1 MNRYYF
7 SPTFG
12 VGILLEEV
20 NSKLNIKFKTGIK
33 NLGLNEA
40 IEVPQDII
48 DTTINKDIDSFF
60 NYETVRRATEYI
72 NHIPNYYIMGKSL
85 KGIVYGTSPYTST
98 ITFSKSGINA
108 SCTCPVGK
116 DCKHAYALLKT
127 FSNDLELISD
137 DIQIEESSSDNNIF
151 FMLRSYQRS
160 KKMLDRFNISKEI
173 VDIMKK
179 SPDNNLVEM
188 LDEIDN
194 MRTRETSFL
203 SVKRTILFNDD
214 LVSRILDLKSRF
226 NTNKFVKD
234 LLNDRNTVKYYL
246 QANNYSMNGDLLIE
260 YHYYKQ
266 NYKDLIIGILSRP
279 LFNPEFGEIIS
290 DAIDKVFIDDDIENI
305 FKSYIHNNYR
315 ADNDIVSK
323 IICKTKKM
331 AYLSLLSRG
340 YELKLPSNIIS
351 EIPSNDVV
359 KYINYFN
366 VDYKLLEYINNY
378 LPLFIK
384 DNFNGLIDIILDS
397 YKDYQ
402 TEVNK
407 ILEIMPHSRYLRE
420 YLEGT
425 IDYLNIDK
433 YEFFYIFNPTYKAIN
448 NSALKDIEYNVFLG
462 SHNVINF
469 IVRNGNISYYNLNNL
484 TKSEFE
490 EFASYIYD
498 ELLKSFEYKLFID
511 SYNKE
516 VRSVYQ
522 EKRSNEI
529 NRIIDKYT
537 PNVITNRDKA
547 RIEISLNI
555 NSYRNNVSIEMR
567 VGIDKLY
574 VVKNIEAF
582 LYYVTTSQNISYG
595 KGLTLN
601 HNINNFDDS
610 SQNKIR
616 FLLCLGDS
624 TFNKKDYK
632 EYGITD
638 YAANE
643 LIRLHKNEY
652 LIINDK
658 KYFVRLEERKN
669 EYYIDNKYKIRS
681 SLPFESIQ
689 IGEVNYIYSENDN
702 LDILKTISDP
712 HYDLIMQSLKGMDIS
727 YSIDKFKE
735 DVFYKYQ
742 NLIKIDNQISDKFII
757 NDVRIDAY
765 FDYDDKVITLNSY
778 LYKNDELIDQS
789 KLDKNDKVKVM
800 NFISYI
806 TSMGFHDNIIDDE
819 NYIYLFL
826 TMDFSDLKSLC
837 NVYLSESIKKKN
849 VIRLNPPTIRVR
861 YQNNIMDVFTEE
873 SDYSD
878 EELYKILKAI
888 SKKKKYILL
897 DNDRIIDISGKDAED
912 FISSVDEL
920 IGSYE
925 DLSSPHQIPFYQA
938 IKAFSHQNN
947 TTIDEYL
954 ISMYY
959 ELTSFK
965 KAKYPIPEINGEL
978 RKYQKE
984 GYYFLKILSK
994 YGLGGILADDM
1005 GLGKTLE
1012 IITLIL
1018 SDNANAPSLIVCPKS
1033 LMFNWMMEFE
1043 KFTAGMNVV
1052 IVAGDQKVRHRIING
1067 IDNEEKTIYITAYD
1081 SLRNDIELYDDKIF
1095 NYLILDEAQFIKNV
1109 AATKSKSVKKLMAA
1123 HRFALTGTPIENN
1136 ILDLWS
1142 IFDFIMPGYLD
1153 NLNNFRVKY
1162 SASPEYE
1169 DLISKKIKLFILRRT
1184 KKEVLTDLPEKYE
1197 RIVSCEMTPKQLM
1210 LYEAYKLQAR
1220 KAMEEEES
1228 TMAVM
1233 PYLMRLRQICVD
1245 PNTFVENYDGESAK
1259 MEELKRILDDYILND
1274 HKLLIFSSF
1283 VKALEIVEEILKE
1296 RSISYL
1302 VLTGETKIDDR
1313 MESVRRFNSDKTIKV
1328 FLISL
1333 KAGGTGLNLVG
1344 ADTVVH
1350 LDPWWNVA
1358 AMDQASD
1365 RAHRIGQQRNV
1376 EVIKLVC
1383 EDSIEQRVIELQ
1395 NIKKDLIDKMISKDD
1410 SSITNFDLKDLG
1422 YILK

>member
-33 NLGLNEA
+33 NLNLD
-40 IEVPQDII
+40 EVVEISQDII
-48 DTTINKDIDSFF
+48 DTTLNKDIDNFF
-60 NYETVRRATEYI
+60 NYETIRRATEYI
-72 NHIPNYYIMGKSL
+72 NHIPAYYIMGKSL
-85 KGIVYGTSPYTST
+85 KGNVYGTTNYVST
-98 ITFSKSGINA
+98 ITFSKTGIMA

-116 DCKHAYALLKT
+116 DCKHDYALLKT
-127 FSNDLELISD
+127 FYNDLQVISD
-137 DIQIEESSSDNNIF
+137 NIEEDIDSSDNSIY

-160 KKMLDRFNISKEI
+160 KKMIDRFNISKEV

-179 SPDNNLVEM
+179 SNDDSLVEI
-188 LDEIDN
+188 LNEIDN
-194 MRTRETSFL
+194 MKNRESSFL
-203 SVKRTILFNDD
+203 SIKRTILFNDD
-214 LVSRILDLKSRF
+214 LASRILDLKSRL
-226 NTNKFVKD
+226 NNNKFVKD
-234 LLNDRNTVKYYL
+234 LLNDRNTIKYYL
-246 QANNYSMNGDLLIE
+246 QANNYAMNGDLLIE
-260 YHYYKQ
+260 YHYYKN
-266 NYKDLIIGILSRP
+266 NYKELIIGILSRP
-279 LFNPEFGEIIS
+279 IFNPEFSGIIN
-290 DAIDKVFIDDDIENI
+290 DAIDKVVIDDEIENI
-305 FKSYIHNNYR
+305 FKSYISNNYH
-315 ADNDIVSK
+315 ADGDVVSK
-323 IICKTKKM
+323 IITKTKKT
-331 AYLSLLSRG
+331 AYLSLIPRG
-340 YELKLPSNIIS
+340 YDIKIPSNILSDLNSI
-351 EIPSNDVV
+351 DAV
-359 KYINYFN
+359 KYINYFEIDN
-366 VDYKLLEYINNY
+366 KLLDYINDY

-384 DNFNGLIDIILDS
+384 SNFNGLIDIILDS
-397 YKDYQ
+397 YKEYPYD
-402 TEVNK
+402 VKK
-407 ILEIMPHSRYLRE
+407 ILDIMPHSRYLAE

-433 YEFFYIFNPTYKAIN
+433 YEFFYIFKPTYKIIN
-448 NSALKDIEYNVFLG
+448 NQSLKTIEYNVLLG
-462 SHNVINF
+462 SHNF
-469 IVRNGNISYYNLNNL
+469 ITFTIRNGNLDYYNLNSL

-490 EFASYIYD
+490 EFANIIYD

-529 NRIIDKYT
+529 NRIIDRYT
-537 PNVITNRDKA
+537 PITITNSNKA

-567 VGIDKLY
+567 VGYDKLY

-582 LYYVTTSQNISYG
+582 LYYVTTSQSISYG

-601 HNINNFDDS
+601 HNINNFDES

-624 TFNKKDYK
+624 TYTKKDYK
-632 EYGITD
+632 EYGITN

-643 LIRLHKNEY
+643 FIRLHKNEY

-681 SLPFESIQ
+681 SLPFDTIQ
-689 IGEVNYIYSENDN
+689 IGEINYLFAENNN

-712 HYDLIMQSLKGMDIS
+712 HYDLIMQNLKGMDIS

-742 NLIKIDNQISDKFII
+742 NLIKIDNQISDSFII

-765 FDYDDKVITLNSY
+765 FDYDDKVITLKTY
-778 LYKNDELIDQS
+778 LYKNDELIDET

-806 TSMGFHDNIIDDE
+806 TSMGFHDNVIDDE

-826 TMDFSDLKSLC
+826 TMDFSDLKALC

-849 VIRLNPPTIRVR
+849 VIKLNPPTIRVR

-878 EELYKILKAI
+878 EELFKILKAI

-897 DNDRIIDISGKDAED
+897 DNDRIIDISGNEADD

-925 DLSSPHQIPFYQA
+925 DLSTPHQIPFYQA

-947 TTIDEYL
+947 TTIDDYL

-965 KAKYPIPEINGEL
+965 KAKYPIPDINGEL

-1012 IITLIL
+1012 IITLIT
-1018 SDNANAPSLIVCPKS
+1018 SDIENKPSLIICPKS
-1033 LMFNWMMEFE
+1033 LIFNWMMEFE
-1043 KFTAGMNVV
+1043 KFTNGVNVV
-1052 IVAGDQKVRHRIING
+1052 MITGDQKVRHRIING

-1081 SLRNDIELYDDKIF
+1081 SLRNDIELYEDKIF

-1109 AATKSKSVKKLMAA
+1109 AATKSKSVKKIIAA

-1136 ILDLWS
+1136 IIDLWS

-1153 NLNNFRVKY
+1153 NLNNFKVSY
-1162 SASPEYE
+1162 SSSKDYE
-1169 DLISKKIKLFILRRT
+1169 DLIAKKIKLFILRRT

-1197 RIVSCEMTPKQLM
+1197 RIVSCEMLPKQQM
-1210 LYEAYKLQAR
+1210 LYEAYKMQAR
-1220 KAMEEEES
+1220 KAMEEEEN
-1228 TMAVM
+1228 TMAIM

-1245 PNTFVENYDGESAK
+1245 PNTFVEDYDGESAK
-1259 MEELKRILDDYILND
+1259 MEELKKILDDYILND

-1283 VKALEIVEEILKE
+1283 VKALEIVENILKE
-1296 RSISYL
+1296 REISYL
-1302 VLTGETKIDDR
+1302 MLTGETKIDER
-1313 MESVRRFNSDKTIKV
+1313 MESVRKFNSDKTIKV